1 MSASPKQFNTAP
13 ERSLDQ
19 RMDALSRANEV
30 RSRRAALKGELK
42 KGAVG
47 IREYRAVPTS
57 DKPHVVAVRDDGL
70 PDLRIYSGYTIGF
83 TTGDEARRVGFGSD
97 TIRASDDAG
106 KIWLVSHPVHG
117 DLDKRGPAD
126 QTKRRDP
133 GKCTRCGIY
142 ELSVSGKCP
151 SCDED

>member
-1 MSASPKQFNTAP
+1 MAAMTTADDSSD
-13 ERSLDQ
+13 SLIA
-19 RMDALSRANEV
+19 ALSKARIPLDNHKYVE
-30 RSRRAALKGELK
+30 RLM
-42 KGAVG
+42 GAVG

-57 DKPHVVAVRDDGL
+57 DKPHVVAVRADGL

-83 TTGDEARRVGFGSD
+83 TTGEEARRVGFGSD

-133 GKCTRCGIY
+133 GKCPRCGIY